1 VGGDRNLNRLRFVLR
16 FGRAVKTLG
25 TLRMNARQRINGM
38 MTDRAAIAI
47 GIIDLGVAVI
57 GEHHGHLV
65 CEHAGGSFYELGQ
78 TVLRP
83 NRIGEPRRWT
93 INTHDR

>member
-1 VGGDRNLNRLRFVLR
+1 VTETLTVFASFFGLGGPSRRL
-16 FGRAVKTLG
+16 AQ
-25 TLRMNARQRINGM
+25 LRMNARQRINGM
-38 MTDRAAIAI
+38 LTDRAAIAI